1 MNRAVFGGLIAA
13 ALALALAFRL
23 AGLDLRPMHHDEA
36 NQAVKFGRLLE
47 TGEYE
52 YDPNDHHGPSLYY
65 LTLPA
70 AWLRGQ
76 TTLASLDELTLRSVP
91 ALFGAGLVLLLPLA
105 AGLSRTAVLSAA
117 LLIAVSPAL
126 TYYSRDYIQE
136 SLFVF
141 FTLGWMMMLGRY
153 LLKPG
158 SGWAVAAGSFAG
170 LTYATKET
178 AVIVVPATLVAAWMT
193 LRWSGTAGAG
203 RGTLAPLADRRR
215 WRAAHLAA
223 ALGAAAIVAF
233 VFLSSF
239 LSRPAGLVESVLA
252 FGTYA
257 GRGVESGMHT
267 QPWDYYLRLL
277 AWSRSGRLVW
287 SEGLVLG
294 LALVGIAASW
304 RRAAGFWPR
313 YVGWYALITTIAF
326 SLLRYKTPWNVLP
339 FYIGLVFMAGVG
351 VHTVVTLPHR
361 RIARGALLA
370 GLAALTWQLGLQ
382 SWRANFV
389 YPADPRNPYV
399 YAQTSTDFLRLVT
412 RIEDLAAVHPDG
424 SAMFIRIVAGP
435 YEQWPL
441 PWYLRG
447 MTRVGYWTSTDE
459 TGPVDDAPVVVAS
472 EENTAAVAAALD
484 DRYVSEFYGLR
495 PNTLLTVFIE
505 QPLWDRFIRSR
516 QAGSGPAPAM
526 EGGRP

>member
-1 MNRAVFGGLIAA
+1 MSRAVFGGLIAA

-47 TGEYE
+47 AGEYV
-52 YDPNDHHGPSLYY
+52 YDPDDHHGPSLYY

-76 TTLASLDELTLRSVP
+76 TTLASLDEITLRSVP

-105 AGLSRTAVLSAA
+105 AGLGRTAVLSAA
-117 LLIAVSPAL
+117 LLVAVSPAL

-141 FTLGWMMMLGRY
+141 FTLGWVMALGRY

-158 SGWAVAAGSFAG
+158 AGWALAAGTFAG

-178 AVIVVPATLVAAWMT
+178 AVMVVPATLAAAWLT
-193 LRWSGTAGAG
+193 IRWSGTTSGGGSTSGQA
-203 RGTLAPLADRRR
+203 ADRRR
-215 WRAAHLAA
+215 WRVAHLAA
-223 ALGAAAIVAF
+223 AMGAAAVVAF

-239 LSRPAGLVESVLA
+239 FSRPAGLVESVLA

-257 GRGVESGMHT
+257 GRGLESGMHT
-267 QPWDYYLRLL
+267 QPWDYYLRRL
-277 AWSRSGRLVW
+277 AWFRGGRLVW

-294 LALVGIAASW
+294 LALAGIAWSW
-304 RRAAGFWPR
+304 RRTAGFWPR
-313 YVGWYALITTIAF
+313 YVGWYALITTAAF
-326 SLLRYKTPWNVLP
+326 SVLRYKTPWNLLP
-339 FYIGLVFMAGVG
+339 FHIGLVFMAGVG
-351 VHTVVTLPHR
+351 VHALVTL
-361 RIARGALLA
+361 ARGRVVRGAILA
-370 GLAALTWQLGLQ
+370 GLAALTWQLGMQ

-412 RIEDLAAVHPDG
+412 RIEDLSAVHPDG
-424 SAMFIRIVAGP
+424 SAMFVRVIAGP

-447 MTRVGYWTSTDE
+447 MTRVGYWTNTDD
-459 TGPVDDAPVVVAS
+459 TGPVDDAPVVITS

-495 PNTLLTVFIE
+495 PNTLLSVFIE
-505 QPLWDRFIRSR
+505 QGLWDRLLASR
-516 QAGSGPAPAM
+516 QAGGGAAPEMGDGP
-526 EGGRP
+526 